1 MWWLLAVIV
10 IVVIAVLA
18 FVLQRRG
25 ATFEG
30 QDDRGDARRP
40 PESFKIPGAGGG
52 NSGGFAG

>member
-1 MWWLLAVIV
+1 MWWLLAVV
-10 IVVIAVLA
+10 VVIAVLA

-40 PESFKIPGAGGG
+40 PESFKIPGSGGG